1 MKVKR
6 ATNIRLPTAY
16 CIMLSLTLMMTS
28 CAEEWPDD
36 YCPCQQGGVIG
47 GWEDGGDTDVNHK
60 DSTAGFEVSL
70 EHWNDTC
77 KNDIVL

>member
-6 ATNIRLPTAY
+6 FAHIRLPTAY
-16 CIMLSLTLMMTS
+16 SITLSLILMMTS
-28 CAEEWPDD
+28 CVEEWSED

-47 GWEDGGDTDVNHK
+47 GWEDGGETDVNHK